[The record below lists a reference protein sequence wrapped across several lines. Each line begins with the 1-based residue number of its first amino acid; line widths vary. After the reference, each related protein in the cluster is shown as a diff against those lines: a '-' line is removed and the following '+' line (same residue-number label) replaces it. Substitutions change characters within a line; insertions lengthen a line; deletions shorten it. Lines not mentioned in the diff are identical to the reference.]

1 MAKVLCFG
9 SLNIDYIYQVPHFVG
24 AGDGQQPAQPQ
35 MPSKVEYIGLL
46 VSFMARSP
54 LETEHHRGHGHHQE
68 IGQSAGDHSSLCAG
82 KAEDGPG

>member
-35 MPSKVEYIGLL
+35 MPSKVEYMGLL
-46 VSFMARSP
+46 VSFMVRSP
-54 LETEHHRGHGHHQE
+54 LERMSWR
-68 IGQSAGDHSSLCAG
+68 QST
-82 KAEDGPG
+82 AEGTATTRK